1 MSNWVKLSRRLGTS
15 AIAAKPD
22 YLAVWVHLL
31 ISAAYKEGE
40 ILVGRQIVRLNPG
53 QLVFGRHKFSEKTG
67 VSENIVRS
75 ALKVLENLQQITIK
89 SESKFSVITITNWSK
104 YQGESPT
111 DNQQSTSNAP
121 ATHHNKEVQ
130 EIQELQEEDQ
140 KHLSTYVDGQVA
152 ANPKAKRVK
161 DQTPYAEILA
171 CYQRVC
177 AGKFLG
183 AEVLNAK
190 RKANI
195 KRAYGLTV
203 RGEQPFKDRGI
214 EFWEKYFTRC
224 TTNKHWC
231 GENDR
236 GWKADLEFVTREAN
250 VLKVLGV

>member
-1 MSNWVKLSRRLGTS
+1 MSSWVKLSRKLATS
-15 AIAAKPD
+15 AIASKPE

-31 ISAAYKEGE
+31 LSASYKEGE
-40 ILVGRQIVRLNPG
+40 ILVGRQVVRLMPG

-89 SESKFSVITITNWSK
+89 SESKYSVITITKWSL
-104 YQGESPT
+104 YQGESPA
-111 DNQQSTSNAP
+111 DNQQRTSNAP
-121 ATHHNKEVQ
+121 ATHHNKEVL
-130 EIQELQEEDQ
+130 EIQEEDQ
-140 KHLSTYVDGQVA
+140 KHLSSGDDGA
-152 ANPKAKRVK
+152 GKKRTRKK
-161 DQTPYAEILA
+161 DPTPYAEILA

-177 AGKFLG
+177 GGKFLG

-190 RKANI
+190 RKTNI
-195 KRAYGLTV
+195 KRAYDLTV